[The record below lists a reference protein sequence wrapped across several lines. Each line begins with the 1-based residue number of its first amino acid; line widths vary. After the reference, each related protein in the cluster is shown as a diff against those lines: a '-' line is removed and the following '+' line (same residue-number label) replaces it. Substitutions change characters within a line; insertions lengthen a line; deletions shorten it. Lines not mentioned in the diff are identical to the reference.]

1 MQYVRIVV
9 IGVGVVFLVL
19 MGAVMCLAAV
29 AIAHAS
35 EDMRNWEYWNG
46 IDDRMRRQGLAQ
58 RICLIPLKTAQI
70 REYGALTKWATLSR
84 NLA

>member
-19 MGAVMCLAAV
+19 MGAEICLASV
-29 AIAHAS
+29 AIAHDI

-46 IDDRMRRQGLAQ
+46 IDDRKGRR
-58 RICLIPLKTAQI
+58 K
-70 REYGALTKWATLSR
+70 
-84 NLA
+84 

>member
-35 EDMRNWEYWNG
+35 EDMRNWKYWNG
-46 IDDRMRRQGLAQ
+46 IDDRKGRR
-58 RICLIPLKTAQI
+58 
-70 REYGALTKWATLSR
+70 E
-84 NLA
+84 

>member
-29 AIAHAS
+29 AIDHAS
-35 EDMRNWEYWNG
+35 EDMRNWERWNDN
-46 IDDRMRRQGLAQ
+46 DDR
-58 RICLIPLKTAQI
+58 
-70 REYGALTKWATLSR
+70 GA
-84 NLA
+84 